1 MTGGSRSGFGERN
14 VPERRGVPQG
24 RTVPQG
30 RGAPA
35 RRAGTANVGIG
46 QVLAE
51 LRPEFPDISPSKIR
65 FLEAE
70 GLILPQRAESGY
82 RQFTVAD
89 IERLRYIL
97 TVQRDE
103 YLPLR
108 VIKERLA
115 ALDAGGWL
123 GGVPRAASGGILVDG
138 SRSAGRGSGPPG
150 LANGTLGNGT
160 LNSGSVASTGAG
172 DAGAGGPAVGGP
184 AGPAAV
190 AMTRSELLEAAGAD
204 EALLTELEDYGLV
217 RHARQYS
224 AEALEVARNAVA
236 LREYGIQPRHLRAVK
251 AAAEREI
258 SLVEQV
264 VAPLARQ
271 KASREPAQ
279 RAGRA
284 VATLIASLHAIL
296 VEEGLNDAG
305 LALAPPVAGTYEVT
319 AQQAPG
325 LRSASG
331 R

>member
-1 MTGGSRSGFGERN
+1 MSR
-14 VPERRGVPQG
+14 
-24 RTVPQG
+24 
-30 RGAPA
+30 AA
-35 RRAGTANVGIG
+35 AANVGIG

-70 GLILPQRAESGY
+70 GLIRPQRAESGY
-82 RQFTVAD
+82 RRFAIVD

-115 ALDAGGWL
+115 ALDAGGWA
-123 GGVPRAASGGILVDG
+123 GGVPRAPAGSALVDG
-138 SRSAGRGSGPPG
+138 PLSIGRHGRDPMHGSGTVASAGASG
-150 LANGTLGNGT
+150 
-160 LNSGSVASTGAG
+160 TGGG
-172 DAGAGGPAVGGP
+172 DAVS
-184 AGPAAV
+184 AASAAAPTPV
-190 AMTRSELLEAAGAD
+190 TMTRSELLEAAGAD
-204 EALLTELEDYGLV
+204 DALLTELEDYGLV

-224 AEALEVARNAVA
+224 AEALKVARDAVA

-271 KASREPAQ
+271 KASRGPAQ

-284 VATLIASLHAIL
+284 VAALIASLHATL
-296 VEEGLNDAG
+296 VEEGLSDAG
-305 LALAPPVAGTYEVT
+305 LASSPPVAGTYVVT